1 MLYRSMAK
9 AVMYLPNVFV
19 QLLNAACRSQDMS
32 THAHQAESL
41 SRHLTFL
48 MAKAVRD
55 YRMIEEGDRVMVCH
69 SGGKDSFALLDLLIR
84 YRKQAREKF
93 EIVAVG
99 LDQNFPG
106 FPKQVLPDYFK
117 TMEVPF
123 HVIEQDIYG
132 TLKEKIAPGKT
143 PCGLCSR
150 LRRGALYRFAEE
162 QGMNKIAL
170 GHHRDDIVET
180 LFLNM
185 FYGGKMKAMPPKL
198 LTDSKKNIVVR
209 PMAYMAEE
217 DLSRYARFMDFPVIS
232 GNLCGAAESNQ
243 RQVVKAMLTAWKKEF
258 PGRIETIFNSIRAIE
273 PSQLADMNL
282 FDFRNLSV

>member
-1 MLYRSMAK
+1 
-9 AVMYLPNVFV
+9 
-19 QLLNAACRSQDMS
+19 MS
-32 THAHQAESL
+32 TDTKRQAESL
-41 SRHLTFL
+41 GRHLVFL

-84 YRKQAREKF
+84 YRAQAREKF

-106 FPKQVLPDYFK
+106 FPKQVLPDYF
-117 TMEVPF
+117 TALDVPF
-123 HVIEQDIYG
+123 HIIEQDIYG
-132 TLKEKIAPGKT
+132 TLKEKIPPGKT

-162 QGMNKIAL
+162 QGLGKIAL

-198 LTDSKKNIVVR
+198 LTDNKKNVVIR

-217 DLSRYARFMDFPVIS
+217 DLARYARLMQFPVIP
-232 GNLCGAAESNQ
+232 GDLCGASESNQ
-243 RQVVKAMLTAWKKEF
+243 RQVVKAMLRAWKKEF
-258 PGRIETIFNSIRAIE
+258 PGRIETIFNSICNVE
-273 PSQLADMNL
+273 PALLADMNL
-282 FDFRNLSV
+282 FDFKSLSV